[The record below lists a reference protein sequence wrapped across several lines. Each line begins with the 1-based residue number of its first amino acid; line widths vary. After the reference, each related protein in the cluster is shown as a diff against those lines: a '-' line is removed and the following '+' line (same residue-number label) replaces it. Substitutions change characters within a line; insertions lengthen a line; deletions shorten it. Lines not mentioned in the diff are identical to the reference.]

1 MTSTEMDAILDKA
14 GKKEKRAKVQFDL
27 SADAEKELDELQELS
42 GSTTRVD
49 VIRRAILF
57 YSWFIHDV
65 DPSST
70 LQVVSKE
77 GKTIT
82 SFPARLLKGTI
93 QPT

>member
-1 MTSTEMDAILDKA
+1 MPASEIETMLPNKE
-14 GKKEKRAKVQFDL
+14 KKEKRAKVQFDL
-27 SADAEKELDELQELS
+27 SPDAERELDELQEVS

-65 DPSST
+65 DASST
-70 LQVVSKE
+70 LQIVDKN
-77 GKTIT
+77 GTIIT

-93 QPT
+93 KPI